1 VEISPLTN
9 TSTDAQQACAISE
22 GNGTVP
28 DMPASPA
35 YIRKLIQERELQERE
50 DMRPRISEY
59 VESENSQETEPTSL
73 ASVIPIQPSARSVSK
88 PDGYTISV
96 IDKGRVAIRDAA
108 RLLGWNSTTPLVF
121 TVTPSGV
128 TVTESVISDGNVTL
142 MDKQQRCVVPLQA
155 RRRNGMKDGQSVLV
169 MTSLAPVAHVRIV
182 TEDSLFDA
190 LNKKENEL

>member
-1 VEISPLTN
+1 
-9 TSTDAQQACAISE
+9 
-22 GNGTVP
+22 
-28 DMPASPA
+28 MPASPA

-50 DMRPRISEY
+50 ELRPRISEY
-59 VESENSQETEPTSL
+59 VESEDSQETEPASL
-73 ASVIPIQPSARSVSK
+73 ASVIPIQQNTRSISK
-88 PDGYTISV
+88 PDGYTIAV
-96 IDKGRVAIRDAA
+96 IDKGRVALRDAA
-108 RLLGWNSTTPLVF
+108 RLLGWNATTPLSF

-128 TVTESVISDGNVTL
+128 TVTVSVTDEGNVTL

-155 RRRNGMKDGQSVLV
+155 RRRNDMKDGQSVLV